1 MAWKALAS
9 GDSIT
14 LRPGYVYAVVASVKA
29 NHSREDVLALVA
41 KKGLRVFDYAEQG
54 ERAGLGPDPKSPSYR
69 AIALEAV
76 ATAGVTVP
84 WSVPWP
90 ASMLDG
96 SSILE
101 AWEAPPGA
109 ALTLPAPSPSP
120 APASSP
126 TAQPAPVDLRPLG
139 VLAAGVGAWKAWE
152 WWRGRRRRR

>member
-1 MAWKALAS
+1 MAWKALPL
-9 GDSIT
+9 GDSIK
-14 LRPGYVYAVVASVKA
+14 LRPGFAYAVVASVKA
-29 NHSREDVLALVA
+29 NHSRDDVLALVA

-76 ATAGVTVP
+76 ATADGSVP

-90 ASMLDG
+90 ASIVDG

-101 AWEAPPGA
+101 AWEAPPA
-109 ALTLPAPSPSP
+109 ATLPGPPTPSP

-126 TAQPAPVDLRPLG
+126 TARPAPVDLRPLG